1 MAEKLTDRTA
11 KTSNFA
17 DGDLVHVVDVSDTS
31 QDPAGSS
38 FKSTIGN
45 IYGSYLSPKITSA
58 QIVTNAAD
66 TYSVTLADTVSS
78 NHYLFLQT
86 ASGDPFVDVTVTSY
100 AGPKDGAILV
110 IRINKAGT
118 DNLTIPGFSAG
129 SGFSAGVYTARYSG
143 SLASWL
149 PVNYASISAPTVTDL
164 QSAYDAGNVIN
175 GATFQIDNVT
185 GKYII
190 SSGTAIGGDINCFYG
205 RNSGSSNGANLVV
218 GIGDN
223 SCQENIGGETIG
235 IGVDSCKNNISNFV
249 IGIGSQAAKQNVGT
263 AVVAIGLL
271 AAEANLGSDNIIGIG
286 QNAARGNKGYE
297 VIGIGQNATQEQIG
311 NYVVG
316 IGHNTSKLNEGN
328 QVVGIGSYAAYENTA
343 ANVIALGF
351 NAGYGNFLPNS
362 FVISNSELP
371 TYVDFTAASAAITT
385 ALGGATGS
393 TYLYHDQ
400 TTNSIG
406 AVRL

>member
-11 KTSNFA
+11 KTSSFA
-17 DGDLVHVVDVSDTS
+17 NDDVVHIVDVSDTS

-45 IYGSYLSPKITSA
+45 IYGSYLAPKITSS

-100 AGPKDGAILV
+100 ASPKDGAILV
-110 IRINKAGT
+110 MKLNRAGT
-118 DNLTIPGFSAG
+118 DDLSIPGFSAG
-129 SGFSAGVYTARYSG
+129 SGFEAGVYTARYST

-149 PVNYASISAPTVTDL
+149 PVNYLPLSAVTDL
-164 QSAYDAGNVIN
+164 QSAYDGGNIIN
-175 GATFQIDNVT
+175 GMTFNLDNTT

-190 SSGTAIGGDINCFYG
+190 SSGTAIGGDILVFFG
-205 RNSGSSNGANLVV
+205 RNSGSSNGANFVI

-223 SCQENIGGETIG
+223 SCQENTGGETIG
-235 IGVDSCKNNISNFV
+235 IGFDACRNNGAVQV
-249 IGIGSQAAKQNVGT
+249 IGIGSQAAKQNTGNN
-263 AVVAIGLL
+263 VVAIGITAGL
-271 AAEANLGSDNIIGIG
+271 ENGIANSFIIG
-286 QNAARGNKGYE
+286 NN
-297 VIGIGQNATQEQIG
+297 
-311 NYVVG
+311 
-316 IGHNTSKLNEGN
+316 
-328 QVVGIGSYAAYENTA
+328 
-343 ANVIALGF
+343 
-351 NAGYGNFLPNS
+351 
-362 FVISNSELP
+362 ELP
-371 TYVDFTAASAAITT
+371 TYADFTAASAAITL
-385 ALGGATGS
+385 ALGGSAGS

-400 TTNSIG
+400 ATNSIG